1 MTPLKSIC
9 VYCGSAFGAN
19 PKHRAMAQRFGE
31 LLGRNGID
39 LVYGG
44 GRVGLMGVIADAALK
59 NGSKVIG
66 VIPEHLQSKE
76 VGHHGISELR
86 VVPNMHE
93 RKELMFQL
101 SDAFVILPGGFGTL
115 DETFEMITWRQLRL
129 HDKPIVL
136 LDIDG
141 YWAPSRSAQSS
152 ISSNRAS
159 PGPRRWR
166 CTRSSATWRRS
177 FPASGAPRRRP
188 CLMTLSACSASA
200 FELPAGA
207 CTGRA

>member
-1 MTPLKSIC
+1 MTALKSVC

-19 PKHRAMAQRFGE
+19 PNHRGSAERFGE

-44 GRVGLMGVIADAALK
+44 GRVGLMGVIADSALK

-76 VGHHGISELR
+76 VGHQGISELR
-86 VVPNMHE
+86 IVPNMHE

-115 DETFEMITWRQLRL
+115 DEAFEMITWRQLRL

-136 LDIDG
+136 LDNDG
-141 YWAPSRSAQSS
+141 YWAPFVRLNEHIVQQGFAKPAALSLYTVIDDVEAVIPALR
-152 ISSNRAS
+152 RA
-159 PGPRRWR
+159 
-166 CTRSSATWRRS
+166 
-177 FPASGAPRRRP
+177 PA
-188 CLMTLSACSASA
+188 
-200 FELPAGA
+200 PAVPDDVK
-207 CTGRA
+207 RL